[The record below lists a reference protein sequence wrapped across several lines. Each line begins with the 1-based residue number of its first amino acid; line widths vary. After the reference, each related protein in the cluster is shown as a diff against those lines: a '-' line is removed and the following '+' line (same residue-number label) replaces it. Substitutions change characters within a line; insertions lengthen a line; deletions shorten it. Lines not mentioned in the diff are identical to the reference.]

1 MLVYNYWFYNMH
13 WVFNA
18 SNINKLRARIYP
30 IYPLKSYIIGVKF
43 HFRGRF
49 SRKQR
54 AASFVF
60 EKGNMPLI
68 LYQPILIMV
77 LLLFLWIIV

>member
-1 MLVYNYWFYNMH
+1 MH
-13 WVFNA
+13 WICNA
-18 SNINKLRARIYP
+18 NNINKLRYRINP

-49 SRKQR
+49 TRKQR

-68 LYQPILIMV
+68 HYLLI
-77 LLLFLWIIV
+77 